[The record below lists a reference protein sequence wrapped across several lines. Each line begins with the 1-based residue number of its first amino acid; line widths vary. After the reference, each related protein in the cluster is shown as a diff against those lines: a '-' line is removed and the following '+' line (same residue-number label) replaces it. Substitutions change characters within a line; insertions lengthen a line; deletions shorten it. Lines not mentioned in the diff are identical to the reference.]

1 MALNQSQ
8 TRVSN
13 QKNDHWFFTVDNRD
27 VVKLVKEAWA
37 GSFSRVNTNQ
47 KAIFHRGGG
56 LKALNFNVLLHPK
69 ILSSKP
75 VKETETVS
83 KVAGLTLDLDV
94 GELNVTEGLAGTLID
109 ERIMLQREKEVRT
122 KGANLKEITAKC
134 HATAKVQLTNE
145 KRCTA
150 GLVASLGKFS
160 LDQEVLG
167 YARQVIERQQEKQCN
182 QELRRK
188 DEHDML
194 SAQVQAIREKNLDY
208 PRNLFI

>member
-1 MALNQSQ
+1 L
-8 TRVSN
+8 
-13 QKNDHWFFTVDNRD
+13 
-27 VVKLVKEAWA
+27 
-37 GSFSRVNTNQ
+37 
-47 KAIFHRGGG
+47 
-56 LKALNFNVLLHPK
+56 
-69 ILSSKP
+69 
-75 VKETETVS
+75 
-83 KVAGLTLDLDV
+83 
-94 GELNVTEGLAGTLID
+94 GELNITEGLAGTLID

-122 KGANLKEITAKC
+122 KRANLKEITAKC

-194 SAQVQAIREKNLDY
+194 SAQVQAIREKNLDH